1 MITDVILENKVL
13 MSELVSRFRTAK
25 IGYSKLVEE
34 MAEDGIVMDV
44 KRLQRFINHGFQRRI
59 TQKAYIWLLLRHGLV
74 ISLDVEGLENATD
87 EQNRL
92 KAKQFT
98 Q

>member
-13 MSELVSRFRTAK
+13 MNELVSRFRASK
-25 IGYSKLVEE
+25 IGYAKLVEE

-87 EQNRL
+87 QENRL
-92 KAKQFT
+92 KAKQFAK
-98 Q
+98 

>member
-13 MSELVSRFRTAK
+13 MNELVSRFRTAK

-59 TQKAYIWLLLRHGLV
+59 TQKAYIWLLLRHGLT
-74 ISLDVEGLENATD
+74 ISLNVDGPENATD
-87 EQNRL
+87 QENRL